1 MVNRGYST
9 SRGREFKSQCR
20 VLDIIFIN
28 DVFGGSPGLV
38 VNKVDSTS
46 RGREFKS
53 WHHTNAFWHYYVAKV
68 VPGLKRKKMNAR
80 YYSYLQTKE

>member
-9 SRGREFKSQCR
+9 SRGREFKSQCQ
-20 VLDIIFIN
+20 VLDGIFIN

-53 WHHTNAFWHYYVAKV
+53 QCLVLD
-68 VPGLKRKKMNAR
+68 GILKMMHLAGA
-80 YYSYLQTKE
+80 